1 MCMCLRV
8 CVGGGWLGRL
18 YKMSSTLTQGITTCH
33 GTLMWTKLEILYL
46 FWVVFSFLI
55 RFYNL
60 CPYDKVTLVMSDSL
74 LPYGLQP
81 ARLLCPWGLSR
92 QEYWS
97 GLLCPPPGDLSYLGI
112 EPRSPALQAASL
124 PLAPLGK
131 PH

>member
-1 MCMCLRV
+1 MCFGSC
-8 CVGGGWLGRL
+8 
-18 YKMSSTLTQGITTCH
+18 
-33 GTLMWTKLEILYL
+33 
-46 FWVVFSFLI
+46 FFFFLI
-55 RFYNL
+55 RFYNF

-92 QEYWS
+92 QEYLS
-97 GLLCPPPGDLSYLGI
+97 GLLCLPPGDLSYPGI

-124 PLAPLGK
+124 PLSPLVK